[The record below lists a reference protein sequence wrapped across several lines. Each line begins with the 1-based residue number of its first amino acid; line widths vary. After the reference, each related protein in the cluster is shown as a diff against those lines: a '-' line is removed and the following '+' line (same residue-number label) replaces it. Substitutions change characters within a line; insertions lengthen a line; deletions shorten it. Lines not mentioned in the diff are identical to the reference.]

1 MDNNQKSAFL
11 PSLKSGLILGLVLVV
26 FSLILY
32 VADLNDNLWVASFS
46 NVIVAIV
53 LYFSITNFRD
63 SQQEGFITYGKGV
76 RIGFLTG
83 LFASVLLA
91 IFTYIYVI
99 YIDPSVMEQA
109 IINAEE
115 SILESNP
122 NIGDD
127 ELDRALGM
135 VEIFTN
141 PVMMSVMTIFWYA
154 LVSVVFSLII
164 SIFAKREDTNIA

>member
-1 MDNNQKSAFL
+1 MDDNQKSAFM
-11 PSLKSGLILGLVLVV
+11 PALKSGLILGVALVV
-26 FSLILY
+26 FSLVLY
-32 VADLNDNLWVASFS
+32 VADLNENVWVASFS
-46 NVIVAIV
+46 YVIVAII
-53 LYFSITNFRD
+53 LYFSIINFRD
-63 SQQEGFITYGKGV
+63 SEQGGFITYGKGV
-76 RIGFLTG
+76 GVGFLTG

-91 IFTYIYVI
+91 IFTYIYI
-99 YIDPSVMEQA
+99 TYIDPSVMEQV
-109 IINAEE
+109 IIKAEE
-115 SILESNP
+115 GILESNP

-127 ELDRALGM
+127 ELDQALGM